1 MESHPSQSA
10 RRMGHPRSVTASATH
25 RFPSAALRAGSHLAS
40 ARFEM
45 TRVFWA
51 DHRAA
56 VGMTECESVA
66 MRGLSRVLSNLLCEY
81 GAFFCQ
87 GGDTIQIGAIV
98 LTIKEK
104 YFWLLCPFGVMQIDT
119 IDI

>member
-1 MESHPSQSA
+1 VESHLSQK
-10 RRMGHPRSVTASATH
+10 RRDSSTPLRQAMGHPGSWWRGQT
-25 RFPSAALRAGSHLAS
+25 AGSSTSQDDPL
-40 ARFEM
+40 
-45 TRVFWA
+45 A
-51 DHRAA
+51 DHPAA